1 MNISRAHF
9 QLSVHFKTRER
20 MYVEAGENVEL
31 KYLPELQLLEIKDT
45 STKEVTL
52 ATIFNIKYMI
62 PVTNEA
68 NEQVS
73 SSKSSKRA

>member
-20 MYVEAGENVEL
+20 MYIEAAEGIEL

-45 STKEVTL
+45 STNEVTL

-62 PVTNEA
+62 PVVA